1 MELILAALGAVAL
14 VAVTSALTSIWRGFV
29 LTKLWIWFIVP
40 VFHLPVLTL
49 VPAIG
54 LCFVV
59 SYLTHQYQH
68 DDGDRS
74 QGDKFAGI
82 LGYGLMYPAIV
93 LFMGW
98 ILQMFM

>member
-1 MELILAALGAVAL
+1 MEAIVLAFFAVAI
-14 VAVTSALTSIWRGFV
+14 VAVTSALTSIWGGFV

-40 VFHLPVLTL
+40 VFHLPALTL

-68 DDGDRS
+68 GGDDRS
-74 QGDKFAGI
+74 ESDKFVSILSYGRYQYVHRRDNDHDGHVAG
-82 LGYGLMYPAIV
+82 
-93 LFMGW
+93 
-98 ILQMFM
+98 